1 MYHYRECGLSNVWLA
16 NGYEWVPTSLGKA
29 FRVRSADELEKVIER
44 AVVAKPGP
52 LTGQE
57 FRYLRKSLHLSQ
69 CDLAKMLGNNEQT
82 IALWEKRR
90 GPPLWADRLIRAF
103 NSEAAGKA
111 LSLRKVFASGQAVG
125 HAGQK
130 AASRLIFEK
139 RARGGWHHVSSSLA
153 KAA

>member
-57 FRYLRKSLHLSQ
+57 FRYLRKSLDLSQ
-69 CDLAKMLGNNEQT
+69 RDLAQMLGNNEQT

-90 GPPLWADRLIRAF
+90 GPPVWADRLMRAF
-103 NSEAAGKA
+103 IKEKVGKA
-111 LSLRKVFASGQAVG
+111 LSLRKVFASDQSGEPAG
-125 HAGQK
+125 HKVAN
-130 AASRLIFEK
+130 RLIFEK
-139 RARGGWHHVSSSLA
+139 RARGGWHDVSASLA